1 MMFCVLYGRLFKKT
15 CFTVN
20 CVPPVCHFILV
31 CILQEGRIAEEVAL
45 DFRHEEVAQFLQKER
60 ENAPGQFMYRDEK
73 TAVNV
78 WIGDKVSLCIPS
90 GLSMQLSV
98 CLSYLCSAD

>member
-1 MMFCVLYGRLFKKT
+1 MMFCVLYGRPFKKT
-15 CFTVN
+15 CSIVFYSKL
-20 CVPPVCHFILV
+20 CSPCMCHFILV

-78 WIGDKVSLCIPS
+78 WIGDKVSLCIPA
-90 GLSMQLSV
+90 GLSQ
-98 CLSYLCSAD
+98 